1 MGKLHPKFEDAAMP
15 QAVAIQL
22 DLPKPVAEAWLASL
36 RGELRRAFAE
46 HWYDDRY
53 RTVPEKLRSR
63 RILDDY
69 PALAGHKRTIGALQA
84 ALASNH

>member
-1 MGKLHPKFEDAAMP
+1 MP
-15 QAVAIQL
+15 EAVAIQL
-22 DLPKPVAEAWLASL
+22 DMPKHVAEAWLASL

-53 RTVPEKLRSR
+53 RAVPEFQRRR

-84 ALASNH
+84 ALGANE